1 MDDLKLKKLVEDV
14 LDWAPMVDEDDIAV
28 VVGGGVVTLTG
39 VARSDA
45 EKRAAE
51 AAVRRV
57 KGIRDVIDRITVR

>member
-1 MDDLKLKKLVEDV
+1 MDDLMLKKLVEDV

-28 VVGGGVVTLTG
+28 IVGEGVVTLTG

-57 KGIRDVIDRITVR
+57 KGIRDVVDRIRVR